1 MLDIALKGWR
11 IIWYSFRFSLDRVGG
26 SLLLAGSFMPLVFG
40 VVREVLWHGILIVH
54 MGILC
59 SKDSAQKPAFNSGIR
74 QRIIGQWVSPL
85 SLISTHD
92 RTRLLIR
99 PNWGHSSLETF
110 NNCYILVRP

>member
-54 MGILC
+54 MGIL
-59 SKDSAQKPAFNSGIR
+59 ST
-74 QRIIGQWVSPL
+74 QRILHKSRH
-85 SLISTHD
+85 STVAFG
-92 RTRLLIR
+92 R
-99 PNWGHSSLETF
+99 G
-110 NNCYILVRP
+110 